1 MPEQAKET
9 KGTEHQNAEPRPTSR
24 HLREFADRKAGD
36 QGVVLQPVGS
46 HETNPFTPQDNP
58 LAASPKPADS
68 GPRVPKP
75 SGSTTGQDGAE
86 GG

>member
-9 KGTEHQNAEPRPTSR
+9 RGTEPQDARPKPASR
-24 HLREFADRKAGD
+24 RLKEFADRKAGD

-58 LAASPKPADS
+58 LASPTT
-68 GPRVPKP
+68 PRESSPHTP
-75 SGSTTGQDGAE
+75 SPPSSSTGQDSAE
-86 GG
+86 GK